1 MPTKVVRQLLAI
13 TAVVFLVAC
22 ADGEQ
27 LPWTDDFSDP
37 ASGWQAQSDASADA
51 GLSDGVMRIL
61 VKWPNSFAWASAER
75 EFADFH
81 LIVDAAQVAGPDN
94 NEYGVQVRMEDNRHF
109 YRFSVSGDGYYRV
122 IKLDGEEQTILG
134 NDWTQAEAIQ
144 MGVAVNRLEVICRGT
159 TMTFRVND
167 ELLAQVEDGSY
178 RRGDLGLYAGSFF
191 EPDVEIHFDNLA
203 LTEP

>member
-13 TAVVFLVAC
+13 TAVVFLVAL

-159 TMTFRVND
+159 TMTFCVND

-178 RRGDLGLYAGSFF
+178 PG
-191 EPDVEIHFDNLA
+191 
-203 LTEP
+203 